1 MFSKIKNLGFYNVTL
16 EKIDGEAWIKATKK
30 EQIGR
35 WNYILYFQ
43 STCETGE
50 NKMKNIHYLMNQ
62 LKEDYN
68 NFLSLS
74 IDAKREYAKNN
85 GYKFD

>member
-1 MFSKIKNLGFYNVTL
+1 MLSKIKNLGFYNISL
-16 EKIDGEAWIKATKK
+16 ERIDGEAWIKATKK

-35 WNYILYFQ
+35 WSYVIYFQ
-43 STCETGE
+43 STCPTGE

-62 LKEDYN
+62 LIEDYN
-68 NFLSLS
+68 KFLELPTE
-74 IDAKREYAKNN
+74 DKREYAKNN

>member
-1 MFSKIKNLGFYNVTL
+1 MFSKIKNLGFYNVSL

-35 WNYILYFQ
+35 WNYIVYFE
-43 STCETGE
+43 STCEITA
-50 NKMKNIHYLMNQ
+50 NKMKSIHYLMNQ
-62 LKEDYN
+62 LIEDYN
-68 NFLSLS
+68 NFLALPTE
-74 IDAKREYAKNN
+74 DKRDYAKNN